1 MAPNS
6 LGPLDAIDLS
16 VILKWQNGG
25 WSVIGRDFLQPFP
38 ASLTT
43 NIRSPR
49 RRPCHSTTFSISPN
63 AQSFLIV
70 ANRHDAA
77 QVVPAGR
84 SLRHGDKAR
93 FDSSD
98 DAGTSASLRRAAAT
112 DRDTAAYTLAKAAR
126 YLRLPSATLRS
137 WVLGREY
144 PTAEGGD
151 ESSALIRPASK
162 RPALLSF
169 PNLIEAHVLR
179 SLRTEHGVPVKALR
193 DALAN
198 AQKTLGID
206 RLLLR
211 PELRAT
217 AGKVF
222 LDRYGELIDLS
233 ASGQLAMR
241 QLFNEHLKRIEW
253 DKSNSPIRLYPFLS
267 VVSTSGERPI
277 VINPHIAFGRPVVE
291 RRGVST
297 SAIVKRIDAGESV
310 EDVANDYDLGQAEIE
325 QAILYERAA

>member
-1 MAPNS
+1 MRTA
-6 LGPLDAIDLS
+6 
-16 VILKWQNGG
+16 
-25 WSVIGRDFLQPFP
+25 
-38 ASLTT
+38 ASE
-43 NIRSPR
+43 
-49 RRPCHSTTFSISPN
+49 
-63 AQSFLIV
+63 
-70 ANRHDAA
+70 
-77 QVVPAGR
+77 
-84 SLRHGDKAR
+84 
-93 FDSSD
+93 
-98 DAGTSASLRRAAAT
+98 
-112 DRDTAAYTLAKAAR
+112 RDTAAYSLAEAAR
-126 YLRLPSATLRS
+126 YLRLPAATLRS

-144 PTAEGGD
+144 PTAEGGG
-151 ESSALIRPASK
+151 EFPPLIRPASK
-162 RPALLSF
+162 RPPLLSF
-169 PNLIEAHVLR
+169 PNLVEAHVLR
-179 SLRTEHGVPVKALR
+179 SLRTQHGVPVKALR
-193 DALAN
+193 DALAY

-253 DKSNSPIRLYPFLS
+253 DKSKSPVRLYPFLS

-297 SAIVKRIDAGESV
+297 SAIAERIDAGESV